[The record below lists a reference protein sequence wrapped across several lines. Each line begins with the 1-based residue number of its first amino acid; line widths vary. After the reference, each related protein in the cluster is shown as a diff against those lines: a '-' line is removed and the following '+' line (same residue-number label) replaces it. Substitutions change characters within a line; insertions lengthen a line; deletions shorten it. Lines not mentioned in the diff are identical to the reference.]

1 MTDYCEILEASA
13 EATSECPSIEG
24 VMIVGASATSAAEV
38 NIGRTHALMT
48 GAGTSTSQVTLDAY
62 AILNGGANAT
72 STLSH
77 TLTITAL
84 VSDAAQAAGTAIV
97 GLTDVLEAVANAASE
112 IAAADAP
119 MMLVSA
125 AQATGS
131 VVANTIG
138 VFTAD
143 AAASAESSVTLG
155 LAETALSA
163 AVSSSMVVLLRRVNE
178 LVVTSAAGTSTAYP
192 SNVPQDYLLI
202 STATGS
208 GLVML
213 NGEHNLLIEAEVTAS
228 AGTWYKDPNRKAW
241 VMNTETT
248 AASWY
253 DNFDFE
259 SIAQPPGHTLAVGP
273 DGLYELTGATDD
285 GSPVRAEVVSGLQ
298 DFGAPQTKRM
308 DYMYFGYTSG
318 GQISVTPEVYESGHA
333 PVTYFLEQ
341 RDASAPRNSRV
352 EPGKGL
358 FGRYWRVTIRNVDGA
373 DFEVHDTTVDIA
385 VSNRKV

>member
-13 EATSECPSIEG
+13 EADSECPAIEG
-24 VMIVGASATSAAEV
+24 VMVVGASATSASELTV
-38 NIGRTHALMT
+38 GRTHPLMI
-48 GAGTSTSQVTLDAY
+48 GEGTSTSQVTIDAY
-62 AILNGGANAT
+62 AILNGQAQAA
-72 STLSH
+72 SSLSH
-77 TLTITAL
+77 TLAVTAL
-84 VSDAAQAAGTAIV
+84 VTDAAQASGAAIV
-97 GLTDVLEAVANAASE
+97 GLTEVLEAIAQASAE

-119 MMLVSA
+119 VMLVSA
-125 AQATGS
+125 AQASGS

-138 VFTAD
+138 VYEAD
-143 AAASAESSVTLG
+143 ASASAKSSVTLG
-155 LAETALSA
+155 MAELANSA
-163 AVSSSMVVLLRRVNE
+163 AVSASMVVLLRRVNE
-178 LVVTSAAGTSTAYP
+178 LVVSSGTGEATAYP
-192 SNVPQDYLLI
+192 SNVPQDFLLI
-202 STATGS
+202 STASGS
-208 GLVML
+208 ALVML
-213 NGEHNLLIEAEVTAS
+213 NSEFNLLIEADAS
-228 AGTWYKDPNRKAW
+228 ANAGVWYTDPGRKAW

-259 SIAQPPGHTLAVGP
+259 SITQTPDGVLAVGP
-273 DGLYELTGATDD
+273 DGLYTLDANTDA
-285 GSPVRAEVVSGLQ
+285 GVNIQAEVVSGLQ

-358 FGRYWRVTIRNVDGA
+358 FGRYWRVTIRNVAGA
-373 DFEVHDTTVDIA
+373 DFEVHDTAVDIA

>member
-24 VMIVGASATSAAEV
+24 VMVVGAGATSAAEV
-38 NIGRTHALMT
+38 NIGRTYPLITETA
-48 GAGTSTSQVTLDAY
+48 TSTSQVTIDAY
-62 AILNGGANAT
+62 AILNGAAVAT

-77 TLTITAL
+77 TLVVTGL
-84 VSDAAQAAGTAIV
+84 LSDAAEAKGTAIV
-97 GLTDVLEAVANAASE
+97 GLTEVLEAVAQASAE
-112 IAAADAP
+112 IAAADVP
-119 MMLVSA
+119 VMLVSA
-125 AQATGS
+125 TQATGS

-138 VFTAD
+138 VYEAD
-143 AAASAESSVTLG
+143 ASASATASVTLG
-155 LAETALSA
+155 MSEMANSA
-163 AVSSSMVVLLRRVNE
+163 AVSASMVVLLRRVNE
-178 LVVTSAAGTSTAYP
+178 LVVGSADGVSTAYP
-192 SNVPQDYLLI
+192 SNVPQDFLLI
-202 STATGS
+202 STASGS
-208 GLVML
+208 GLALVQ
-213 NGEHNLLIEAEVTAS
+213 GEHNLLIEADAAAS
-228 AGTWYKDPNRKAW
+228 AGVWYIDPGRKAW

-259 SIAQPPGHTLAVGP
+259 SITQTPDGVLAVGP
-273 DGLYELTGATDD
+273 DGLYTLDAATDA
-285 GSPVRAEVVSGLQ
+285 GVNIQAEVVSGLQ

-358 FGRYWRVTIRNVDGA
+358 FGRYWRVTIRNVAGA

>member
-1 MTDYCEILEASA
+1 MTEYCEILEASA
-13 EATSECPSIEG
+13 EATSECPAVEG
-24 VMIVGASATSAAEV
+24 VMVIGASATSAAEAMV
-38 NIGRTHALMT
+38 GRTYPLIT
-48 GAGTSTSQVTLDAY
+48 EGATSASQVTIDAY
-62 AILNGGANAT
+62 AVLNGGATAA

-77 TLTITAL
+77 TLVVTGL
-84 VSDAAQAAGTAIV
+84 VSDAANATSSAVV
-97 GLTDVLEAVANAASE
+97 GLVEVLEAIAQASAE
-112 IAAADAP
+112 IAAADVP
-119 MMLVSA
+119 VMLVSA

-131 VVANTIG
+131 IVANTIG
-138 VFTAD
+138 VYEAGSD
-143 AAASAESSVTLG
+143 AVAASSVTLG
-155 LAETALSA
+155 MAELANSA
-163 AVSSSMVVLLRRVNE
+163 AVSASMVVLLRRVNE
-178 LVVTSAAGTSTAYP
+178 LVVSSGTGEATAYP
-192 SNVPQDYLLI
+192 SNIPQDFLLI
-202 STATGS
+202 STASGS
-208 GLVML
+208 GLALVQ
-213 NGEHNLLIEAEVTAS
+213 GEHNLLIEADAS
-228 AGTWYKDPNRKAW
+228 ANAGVWYTDPGRKAW

-259 SIAQPPGHTLAVGP
+259 SITQTPDGVLAVGP
-273 DGLYELTGATDD
+273 DGLYTLDANTDA
-285 GSPVRAEVVSGLQ
+285 GVNIQAEVVSGLQ

-318 GQISVTPEVYESGHA
+318 GRISVTPEVYESGHA

-358 FGRYWRVTIRNVDGA
+358 FGRYWRVTIRNVAGA

>member
-13 EATSECPSIEG
+13 EATSDCPSIEG
-24 VMIVGASATSAAEV
+24 VTVLVAGAVSAAEV

-48 GAGTSTSQVTLDAY
+48 GAGESTSQVTIDAY
-62 AILNGGANAT
+62 AILNGAAAGT

-77 TLTITAL
+77 TLVVTGL
-84 VSDAAQAAGTAIV
+84 VFDAANAKGSAIV
-97 GLTDVLEAVANAASE
+97 GLTEVLEAVAQASAE
-112 IAAADAP
+112 IAAADVP
-119 MMLVSA
+119 VMLVSG

-131 VVANTIG
+131 IVANTIG
-138 VFTAD
+138 IYEAD
-143 AAASAESSVTLG
+143 ASASAKSSVTLG
-155 LAETALSA
+155 MAELANSA
-163 AVSSSMVVLLRRVNE
+163 AVSASMVVLLRRVNE
-178 LVVTSAAGTSTAYP
+178 LVVNNADGVSTAYP
-192 SNVPQDYLLI
+192 SNVPQDFLLI
-202 STATGS
+202 STASGS
-208 GLVML
+208 GLALVQ
-213 NGEHNLLIEAEVTAS
+213 GDHNLLIEADAS
-228 AGTWYKDPNRKAW
+228 ANAGVWYTDPGRKAW

-259 SIAQPPGHTLAVGP
+259 SITQTPDGVLAVGP
-273 DGLYELTGATDD
+273 DGLYTLDADTDA
-285 GSPVRAEVVSGLQ
+285 GINIQAEVVSGLQ

-358 FGRYWRVTIRNVDGA
+358 FGRYWRVTIRNVAGA